1 MKKGRNYE
9 INHLDNTVVVTKRFY
24 DEATQLGEA
33 RDLLEELKSKGY
45 RLVVE
50 QRAERKSP
58 KTAKEKR
65 RITYKMM
72 ETYISLLEDSE
83 DMLKG
88 FTKVKKL
95 SHSKRHPYEYVLK
108 WFHKEF
114 PRYEDYPTF
123 DDNWNVIHD
132 PNPVATALPQKKTA

>member
-24 DEATQLGEA
+24 DEATQLGDA

-83 DMLKG
+83 DTLKA
-88 FTKVKKL
+88 FAKVKKL
-95 SHSKRHPYEYVLK
+95 SS
-108 WFHKEF
+108 
-114 PRYEDYPTF
+114 
-123 DDNWNVIHD
+123 
-132 PNPVATALPQKKTA
+132 